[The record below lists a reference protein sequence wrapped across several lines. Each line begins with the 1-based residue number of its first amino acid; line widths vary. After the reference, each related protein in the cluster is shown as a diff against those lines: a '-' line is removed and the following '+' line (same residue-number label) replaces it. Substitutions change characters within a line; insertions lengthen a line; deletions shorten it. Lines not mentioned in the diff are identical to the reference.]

1 MKTKRTLFCLMMSV
15 IILMCSFMPALN
27 AEYTENPWGISD
39 EEYARILEF
48 LEIVNP
54 ETGIK
59 NGQQLCLDDSFL
71 DYDESDEAKYQA
83 VERITVPYSVDD
95 CQGEPKISCFYFFI
109 MLPPEEPDEDGIIP
123 CFPCYDPEIYGY
135 FDYSNSDLKGFQS
148 NNNHLTGINLSN
160 CGELRNVECSG
171 DIMREA
177 IFDNCPNLK
186 VLNLRSD
193 TMQVVKFT
201 PYGMEESITIDI
213 LGKETAN
220 LWVRYKSGNEEKE
233 LEVSASS
240 LNEGTFLGWYA
251 DGEFVT
257 SNTNYR
263 GSIPEARLTAVFAGD
278 VNNDQKINS
287 ADAVIIMREA
297 LNLGAEG
304 YNGNLCDVDA
314 NGIINVADA
323 VTVMRFALNLR

>member
-1 MKTKRTLFCLMMSV
+1 MKTKRALVCLMMSA
-15 IILMCSFMPALN
+15 IILMCSFIPTLN

-83 VERITVPYSVDD
+83 VEKIITSDFENNNSVRM
-95 CQGEPKISCFYFFI
+95 FNFMI
-109 MLPPEEPDEDGIIP
+109 MLPPEEPDEDGMIP
-123 CFPCYDPEIYGY
+123 CYPFYEAEIYGY
-135 FDYSNSDLKGFQS
+135 FDYSNSDLAVFHSLDNQ
-148 NNNHLTGINLSN
+148 LTGINLSN

-171 DIMREA
+171 DILREA

-193 TMQVVKFT
+193 TMQIVKFT
-201 PYGMEESITIDI
+201 PYGTEESITIDI

-220 LWVRYKSGNEEKE
+220 LGVKYKTNE

-257 SNTNYR
+257 SNTSYR
-263 GSIPEARLTAVFAGD
+263 GDVPEARLTAVFAGD

-297 LNLGAEG
+297 LNLGTEG
-304 YNGNLCDVDA
+304 YNENLCDVDA

>member
-1 MKTKRTLFCLMMSV
+1 MKTKRTLICLMMSA
-15 IILMCSFMPALN
+15 IILMYSFMPTLN

-59 NGQQLCLDDSFL
+59 NGQLLCLDDSFL

-83 VERITVPYSVDD
+83 VERVITSCCSENNSVTTFNFM
-95 CQGEPKISCFYFFI
+95 IL
-109 MLPPEEPDEDGIIP
+109 LPPQEPDEDGMT
-123 CFPCYDPEIYGY
+123 PCYPLYDAEIYGY
-135 FDYSNSDLKGFQS
+135 FDYSNSDLRYFKS
-148 NNNHLTGINLSN
+148 ELNHLIGINLSN
-160 CGELRNVECSG
+160 CSDLEGVRCTG
-171 DIMREA
+171 DLMREA

-186 VLNLRSD
+186 SLYLSSNI
-193 TMQVVKFT
+193 MQIVRFA
-201 PYGMEESITIDI
+201 PYGMEKSITIDI
-213 LGKETAN
+213 LGKETTD
-220 LWVRYKSGNEEKE
+220 LEVIYRSSNEAKE
-233 LEVSASS
+233 LEVSEDS

-257 SNTNYR
+257 SNTVYK

-287 ADAVIIMREA
+287 ADAVIIMRAA
-297 LNLGAEG
+297 LNLGTEN
-304 YNGNLCDVDA
+304 YNGDLCDVDA

-323 VTVMRFALNLR
+323 VNVMRFALNLR

>member
-1 MKTKRTLFCLMMSV
+1 MKTKRALVCLLMSA
-15 IILMCSFMPALN
+15 IILMCSFIPALN
-27 AEYTENPWGISD
+27 AEYTGNPWGISD

-59 NGQQLCLDDSFL
+59 NGQLLCLDDSFL

-83 VERITVPYSVDD
+83 VERITVPYSDDD
-95 CQGEPKISCFYFFI
+95 CPEEIKISNFYFFI
-109 MLPPEEPDEDGIIP
+109 MLPPEEPDENGMIP
-123 CFPCYDPEIYGY
+123 CYPCYEPEIYGY
-135 FDYSNSDLKGFQS
+135 FDYSNSDLRGFQS
-148 NNNHLTGINLSN
+148 ELNHLTGINLSN
-160 CGELRNVECSG
+160 CAELEYVDCTG

-177 IFDNCPNLK
+177 IFDNCPNLQ
-186 VLNLRSD
+186 LLDLRSD
-193 TMQVVKFT
+193 TMQIVKFT
-201 PYGMEESITIDI
+201 PYGTEESITIDI

-220 LWVRYKSGNEEKE
+220 LGVRYKTNE

-297 LNLGAEG
+297 LNLGTEG